1 MFRKP
6 YAPRQ
11 VGLNSPILFNLAKQ
25 TQVQEN
31 EKGNE
36 CRIVCRYIG
45 QVSRRLSTPDFDA
58 AIEILHLMG
67 QVQIPANFDAGAI
80 APVDGQLF
88 TRLVIRDRKSDFRL

>member
-1 MFRKP
+1 
-6 YAPRQ
+6 
-11 VGLNSPILFNLAKQ
+11 
-25 TQVQEN
+25 
-31 EKGNE
+31 
-36 CRIVCRYIG
+36 
-45 QVSRRLSTPDFDA
+45 LSTPDFDA